1 MAELLIE
8 LYSEEIPAGLQE
20 TSAHT
25 FKTLLIKSFLEAG
38 LSFNNSEIF
47 WSPMRLTVCVE
58 GLALKSSDTEVNKR
72 GPRVDAN
79 EMAINGFAKGLGVAV
94 KELSK
99 IETDK
104 GNFYFYRNT
113 KKGITASVIIEES
126 IKNIILNFPW
136 KKSMRWGTNNLKWI
150 RPLHKI
156 VCVFD
161 EKPII
166 FNIENIYSGNKTYGH
181 RFVSPKEIIVKNKK
195 EYVQLLLDSNVIVD
209 PIIRQETIL
218 SCGNELAN
226 KHSLV
231 FKPEKFLLEEVSNII
246 EYPYLFIGKF
256 DKEYLSLPAPILELT
271 MIKQQKYFPL
281 YNADKTLSKNFLAVS
296 NIPVDNNSQII
307 SGNER
312 VLKARL
318 SDARFFFDNDV
329 KNGLTKL
336 SAKLKN
342 IIFHRSLGSME
353 KKVQRMSFITEK
365 YSDIFKANKNLVVKA
380 AMLCK
385 ADLCSEIVYE
395 MPELQ
400 GRIGSIYAE
409 IQGMPREVILSI
421 KEHYSPLGPSD
432 SCPTSS
438 ESSILSL
445 SDKLDSLI
453 GFIAIDMKATG
464 SKDPFG
470 LRRSCLGIIR
480 IVLEN
485 KIRMSMKV
493 LALDAYESYKEQGIK
508 LILSKEE
515 VQKSYI
521 EFIYDRLKVFMKD
534 KGFSQSSIQAVY
546 NVSDFSDIL
555 DDFNKIEALDK
566 FINDAAGKD
575 FLNILKRVRRIL
587 SIEEKKIDT
596 PIGIKVNQNLLEMEE
611 EKNLYNKQVNFSEEV
626 NGLIKN
632 EEYEKAM
639 KSFSRI
645 SIYLEKFFES
655 VKVNVEDKK
664 IKNNRLMLLSMIRST
679 FIKFADFSL
688 IEAENEVK

>member
-1 MAELLIE
+1 MAELLVE

-20 TSAHT
+20 TSVNT
-25 FKTLLIKSFLEAG
+25 FKTLLVKSFLEAG
-38 LSFNNSEIF
+38 LNFNSSDVF
-47 WSPMRLTVCVE
+47 WSPMRLTVCIE
-58 GLALKSSDTEVNKR
+58 GLALKSSDTEINKR

-195 EYVQLLLDSNVIVD
+195 EYVQLLLDSNVIID
-209 PIIRQETIL
+209 PIVRQETIL
-218 SCGNELAN
+218 SCGNELAK

-281 YNADKTLSKNFLAVS
+281 YNVDKTLSKNFLAVS

-365 YSDIFKANKNLVVKA
+365 YSDIFKANKNLVVQA

-385 ADLCSEIVYE
+385 ADLCSEVVYE

-493 LALDAYESYKEQGIK
+493 LALDAYEAYKEQGIK
-508 LILSKEE
+508 LILSQEE
-515 VQKSYI
+515 AQKSYI

-534 KGFSQSSIQAVY
+534 KGFSQTSIQAVY

>member
-20 TSAHT
+20 TSVHT

-209 PIIRQETIL
+209 PIVRQETIL
-218 SCGNELAN
+218 SCGNELAK

-281 YNADKTLSKNFLAVS
+281 YNVDKTLSKNFLAVS

-365 YSDIFKANKNLVVKA
+365 YSDIFKANKNLVVQA

-493 LALDAYESYKEQGIK
+493 LALDAYEAYKEQGIK
-508 LILSKEE
+508 LILSQEE
-515 VQKSYI
+515 AQKSYI

-534 KGFSQSSIQAVY
+534 KGFSQTSIQAVY

>member
-20 TSAHT
+20 TSVHT

-79 EMAINGFAKGLGVAV
+79 EVAINGFAKGLGVVV

-104 GNFYFYRNT
+104 GEFYFYRNT
-113 KKGITASVIIEES
+113 KKGINASVIIEQS

-195 EYVQLLLDSNVIVD
+195 EYVQLLLDSNVIID
-209 PIIRQETIL
+209 PIVRQETIL
-218 SCGNELAN
+218 SCGNELAK

-281 YNADKTLSKNFLAVS
+281 YNVDKTLSKNFLAVS

-365 YSDIFKANKNLVVKA
+365 YSDIFKANKNLVVQA

-493 LALDAYESYKEQGIK
+493 LALDAYEAYKEQGIK
-508 LILSKEE
+508 LILSQEE
-515 VQKSYI
+515 AQKSYI

-534 KGFSQSSIQAVY
+534 KGFSQTSIQAVY

-611 EKNLYNKQVNFSEEV
+611 EKNLYNKQVTFSEEV

>member
-20 TSAHT
+20 TSVHT

-209 PIIRQETIL
+209 PIVRQETIL

-226 KHSLV
+226 KHGLV

-281 YNADKTLSKNFLAVS
+281 YNVDKTLSKNFLAVS

-365 YSDIFKANKNLVVKA
+365 YSDIFKANKNLVVQA

-493 LALDAYESYKEQGIK
+493 LALDAYEAYKEQGIK
-508 LILSKEE
+508 LILSQEE
-515 VQKSYI
+515 AQKSYI

-534 KGFSQSSIQAVY
+534 KGFSQTSIQAVY

>member
-20 TSAHT
+20 TSVHT

-195 EYVQLLLDSNVIVD
+195 EYVQLLLDSNVIID
-209 PIIRQETIL
+209 PIVRQETIL
-218 SCGNELAN
+218 SCGNELAK

-281 YNADKTLSKNFLAVS
+281 YNVDKTLSKNFLAVS

-365 YSDIFKANKNLVVKA
+365 YSDIFKANKNLVVQA

-493 LALDAYESYKEQGIK
+493 LALDAYEAYKDQGIK
-508 LILSKEE
+508 LILSQEE
-515 VQKSYI
+515 AQKSYI

-534 KGFSQSSIQAVY
+534 KGFSQTSIQAVY

>member
-20 TSAHT
+20 TSVNT

-195 EYVQLLLDSNVIVD
+195 EYVQLLLDSNVIID
-209 PIIRQETIL
+209 PIVRQETIL
-218 SCGNELAN
+218 SCGNELAK

-281 YNADKTLSKNFLAVS
+281 YNVDKTLSKNFLAVS

-365 YSDIFKANKNLVVKA
+365 YSDIFKANKNLVVQA

-385 ADLCSEIVYE
+385 VDLCSEIVYE

-508 LILSKEE
+508 LILSQEE
-515 VQKSYI
+515 AQKSYI

-534 KGFSQSSIQAVY
+534 KGFSQTSIQAVY

-655 VKVNVEDKK
+655 VKVNVEDTN

>member
-195 EYVQLLLDSNVIVD
+195 EYVQLLLDSNVIID
-209 PIIRQETIL
+209 PIVRQETIL
-218 SCGNELAN
+218 SCGNELAK

-365 YSDIFKANKNLVVKA
+365 YSDIFKANKNLVVQA

-385 ADLCSEIVYE
+385 ADLCSEVVYE

-493 LALDAYESYKEQGIK
+493 LALDAYEAYKEQGIK
-508 LILSKEE
+508 LILSQEE
-515 VQKSYI
+515 AQKSYI

-534 KGFSQSSIQAVY
+534 KGFSQTSIQAVY

-655 VKVNVEDKK
+655 VKVNVEDKN

>member
-20 TSAHT
+20 TSVHT

-195 EYVQLLLDSNVIVD
+195 EYVQLLLDSNVIID
-209 PIIRQETIL
+209 PIVRQETIL
-218 SCGNELAN
+218 SCGNELAK

-281 YNADKTLSKNFLAVS
+281 YNVDKTLSKNFLAVS

-365 YSDIFKANKNLVVKA
+365 YSDIFKANKNLVVQA

-385 ADLCSEIVYE
+385 VDLCSEIVYE

-493 LALDAYESYKEQGIK
+493 LALDAYEAYKDQGIK
-508 LILSKEE
+508 LILSQEE
-515 VQKSYI
+515 AQKSYI

-534 KGFSQSSIQAVY
+534 KGFSQTSIQAVY

-655 VKVNVEDKK
+655 VKVNVEDKN

>member
-20 TSAHT
+20 TSVHT

-195 EYVQLLLDSNVIVD
+195 EYVQLLLDSNVIID
-209 PIIRQETIL
+209 PIVRQETIL
-218 SCGNELAN
+218 SCGNELAK

-281 YNADKTLSKNFLAVS
+281 YNVDKTLSKNFLAVS

-365 YSDIFKANKNLVVKA
+365 YSDIFKANKNLVVQA

-493 LALDAYESYKEQGIK
+493 LALDAYEAYKEQGIK
-508 LILSKEE
+508 LILSQEE
-515 VQKSYI
+515 AQKSYI

-534 KGFSQSSIQAVY
+534 KGFSQTSIQAVY

-655 VKVNVEDKK
+655 VKVNVEDKN

>member
-1 MAELLIE
+1 MAELLVE

-20 TSAHT
+20 TSVNT
-25 FKTLLIKSFLEAG
+25 FKTLLVKSFLEAG
-38 LSFNNSEIF
+38 LNFNSSDVF
-47 WSPMRLTVCVE
+47 WSPMRLTVCIE
-58 GLALKSSDTEVNKR
+58 GLALKSSDTEINKR

-195 EYVQLLLDSNVIVD
+195 EYVQLLLDSNVIID
-209 PIIRQETIL
+209 PIVRQETIL
-218 SCGNELAN
+218 SCGNELAK

-365 YSDIFKANKNLVVKA
+365 YSDIFKANKNLVVQA

-493 LALDAYESYKEQGIK
+493 LALDAYEAYKDQGIK
-508 LILSKEE
+508 LILSQEE
-515 VQKSYI
+515 AQKSYI

-534 KGFSQSSIQAVY
+534 KGFSQTSIQAVY

-611 EKNLYNKQVNFSEEV
+611 EKNLYNKQVTFSEEV

-655 VKVNVEDKK
+655 VKVNVEDKN

>member
-20 TSAHT
+20 TSVHT

-195 EYVQLLLDSNVIVD
+195 EYVQLLLDSNVIID
-209 PIIRQETIL
+209 PIVRQETIL
-218 SCGNELAN
+218 SCGNELAK

-281 YNADKTLSKNFLAVS
+281 YNVDKTLSKNFLAVS

-365 YSDIFKANKNLVVKA
+365 YSDVFKANKNLVVQA

-385 ADLCSEIVYE
+385 ADLCSEVVYE

-493 LALDAYESYKEQGIK
+493 LALDAYEAYKDQGIK
-508 LILSKEE
+508 LILSQEE
-515 VQKSYI
+515 AQKSYI

-534 KGFSQSSIQAVY
+534 KGFSQTSIQAVY

-611 EKNLYNKQVNFSEEV
+611 EKNLYNKQVTFSEEV

-655 VKVNVEDKK
+655 VKVNVEDKN

>member
-20 TSAHT
+20 TSVHT

-58 GLALKSSDTEVNKR
+58 GLALKSSDTEINKR

-195 EYVQLLLDSNVIVD
+195 EYVQLLLDSNVIID
-209 PIIRQETIL
+209 PIVRQETIL
-218 SCGNELAN
+218 SCGNELAK

-281 YNADKTLSKNFLAVS
+281 YNVDKTLSKNFLAVS

-365 YSDIFKANKNLVVKA
+365 YSDIFKANKNLVVQA

-385 ADLCSEIVYE
+385 ADLCSEVVYE

-493 LALDAYESYKEQGIK
+493 LALDAYEAYKDQGIK
-508 LILSKEE
+508 LILSQEE
-515 VQKSYI
+515 AQKSYI

-534 KGFSQSSIQAVY
+534 KGFSQTSIQAVY

-626 NGLIKN
+626 NGLIKD

-655 VKVNVEDKK
+655 VKVNVEDKN

>member
-20 TSAHT
+20 TSVNT
-25 FKTLLIKSFLEAG
+25 FKTLLVKSFVEAG
-38 LSFNNSEIF
+38 LNFNSSDVF
-47 WSPMRLTVCVE
+47 WSPMRLTVCIE
-58 GLALKSSDTEVNKR
+58 GLALKSSDTEINKR

-195 EYVQLLLDSNVIVD
+195 EYVQLLLDSNVIID
-209 PIIRQETIL
+209 PIVRQETIL
-218 SCGNELAN
+218 SCGNELAK

-365 YSDIFKANKNLVVKA
+365 YSDIFKANKNLVVQA

-385 ADLCSEIVYE
+385 VDLCSEIVYE

-432 SCPTSS
+432 RCPTSS

-493 LALDAYESYKEQGIK
+493 LALDAYEAYKEQGIK

-515 VQKSYI
+515 AQKSYI

-534 KGFSQSSIQAVY
+534 KGFSQTSIQAVY

-655 VKVNVEDKK
+655 VKVNVEDKN

>member
-20 TSAHT
+20 TSVHT

-195 EYVQLLLDSNVIVD
+195 EYVQLLLDSNVIID
-209 PIIRQETIL
+209 PIVRQETIL
-218 SCGNELAN
+218 SCGNELAK

-281 YNADKTLSKNFLAVS
+281 YNVDKTLSKNFLAVS

-365 YSDIFKANKNLVVKA
+365 YSDIFKANKNLVVQA

-493 LALDAYESYKEQGIK
+493 LALDAYEAYKEQGIK
-508 LILSKEE
+508 LILSQEE
-515 VQKSYI
+515 AQKSYI

-534 KGFSQSSIQAVY
+534 KGFSQTSIQAVY

-611 EKNLYNKQVNFSEEV
+611 EKNLYNMQVNFSEEV

>member
-195 EYVQLLLDSNVIVD
+195 EYVQLLLDSNVIID
-209 PIIRQETIL
+209 PIVRQETIL
-218 SCGNELAN
+218 SCGNELAK

-281 YNADKTLSKNFLAVS
+281 YNVDKTLSKNFLAVS

-493 LALDAYESYKEQGIK
+493 LALDAYEAYKEQGIK
-508 LILSKEE
+508 LILSQEE
-515 VQKSYI
+515 AQKSYI

-534 KGFSQSSIQAVY
+534 KGFSQTSIQAVY

-587 SIEEKKIDT
+587 SIEEKQIDT

>member
-20 TSAHT
+20 TSVHT

-166 FNIENIYSGNKTYGH
+166 FNIENIYSSNKTYGH

-195 EYVQLLLDSNVIVD
+195 EYVQLLLDSNVIID
-209 PIIRQETIL
+209 PIVRQETIL
-218 SCGNELAN
+218 SCGNELAK

-281 YNADKTLSKNFLAVS
+281 YNVDKTLSKNFLAVS

-365 YSDIFKANKNLVVKA
+365 YSDIFKANKNLVVQA

-493 LALDAYESYKEQGIK
+493 LALDAYEAYKEQGIK
-508 LILSKEE
+508 LILSQEE
-515 VQKSYI
+515 AQKSYI

-534 KGFSQSSIQAVY
+534 KGFSQTSIQAVY

>member
-20 TSAHT
+20 TSVHT

-195 EYVQLLLDSNVIVD
+195 EYVQLLLDSNVIID
-209 PIIRQETIL
+209 PIVRQETIL
-218 SCGNELAN
+218 SCGNELAK

-281 YNADKTLSKNFLAVS
+281 YNVDKTLSKNFLAVS

-515 VQKSYI
+515 AQKSYI

>member
-1 MAELLIE
+1 MAELLVE

-20 TSAHT
+20 TSVNT
-25 FKTLLIKSFLEAG
+25 FKTLLVKSFLEAG
-38 LSFNNSEIF
+38 LNFNSSDVF
-47 WSPMRLTVCVE
+47 WSPMRLTVCIE
-58 GLALKSSDTEVNKR
+58 GLALKSSDTEINKR

-195 EYVQLLLDSNVIVD
+195 EYVQLLLDSNVIID
-209 PIIRQETIL
+209 PIVRQETIL
-218 SCGNELAN
+218 SCGNELAK

-281 YNADKTLSKNFLAVS
+281 YNVDKTLSKNFLAVS

-365 YSDIFKANKNLVVKA
+365 YSDIFKANKNLVVQA

-493 LALDAYESYKEQGIK
+493 LALDAYEAYKEQGIK
-508 LILSKEE
+508 LILSQEE
-515 VQKSYI
+515 AQKSYI

-534 KGFSQSSIQAVY
+534 KGFSQTSIQAVY

-655 VKVNVEDKK
+655 VKVNVEDKN

>member
-20 TSAHT
+20 TSVHT

-58 GLALKSSDTEVNKR
+58 GLALKSSDTEINKR

-79 EMAINGFAKGLGVAV
+79 EMAINGFAKGLGVTV

-195 EYVQLLLDSNVIVD
+195 EYVQLLLDSNVIID
-209 PIIRQETIL
+209 PIVRQETIL
-218 SCGNELAN
+218 SCGNELAK

-281 YNADKTLSKNFLAVS
+281 YNVDKTLSKNFLAVS

-365 YSDIFKANKNLVVKA
+365 YSDIFKANKNLVVQA

-493 LALDAYESYKEQGIK
+493 LALDAYEAYKDQGIK
-508 LILSKEE
+508 LILSQEE
-515 VQKSYI
+515 AQKSYI

-534 KGFSQSSIQAVY
+534 KGFSQTSIQAVY

>member
-1 MAELLIE
+1 MAELLVE

-20 TSAHT
+20 TSVNT
-25 FKTLLIKSFLEAG
+25 FKTLLVKSFLEAG
-38 LSFNNSEIF
+38 LNFNSSDVF
-47 WSPMRLTVCVE
+47 WSPMRLTVCIE
-58 GLALKSSDTEVNKR
+58 GLALKSSDTEINKR

-195 EYVQLLLDSNVIVD
+195 EYVQLLLDSNVIID
-209 PIIRQETIL
+209 PIVRQETIL
-218 SCGNELAN
+218 SCGNELAK

-281 YNADKTLSKNFLAVS
+281 YNVDKTLSKNFLAVS

-353 KKVQRMSFITEK
+353 KKVQRISFITEK
-365 YSDIFKANKNLVVKA
+365 YSDIFKANKNLVVQA

-385 ADLCSEIVYE
+385 ADLCSEVVYE

-400 GRIGSIYAE
+400 GKIGSIYAE
-409 IQGMPREVILSI
+409 IQGMPSEIVLSI

-493 LALDAYESYKEQGIK
+493 LALDAYESYKEQDIK

-515 VQKSYI
+515 AQKSYI

>member
-195 EYVQLLLDSNVIVD
+195 EYVQLLLDSNVIID
-209 PIIRQETIL
+209 PIVRQETIL
-218 SCGNELAN
+218 SCGNELAK

-281 YNADKTLSKNFLAVS
+281 YNVDKTLSKNFLAVS

-365 YSDIFKANKNLVVKA
+365 YSDIFKANKNLVVQA

-493 LALDAYESYKEQGIK
+493 LALDAYEAYKEQGIK
-508 LILSKEE
+508 LILSQEE
-515 VQKSYI
+515 AQKSYI

-534 KGFSQSSIQAVY
+534 KGFSQTSIQAVY

-587 SIEEKKIDT
+587 SIEEKQIDT

-611 EKNLYNKQVNFSEEV
+611 EKNLYNMQVNFSEEV

>member
-195 EYVQLLLDSNVIVD
+195 EYVQLLLDSNVIID
-209 PIIRQETIL
+209 PIVRQETIL
-218 SCGNELAN
+218 SCGNELAK

-281 YNADKTLSKNFLAVS
+281 YNVDKTLSKNFLAVS

-365 YSDIFKANKNLVVKA
+365 YSDIFKANKNLVVQA

-485 KIRMSMKV
+485 KIRISMKKIAFDV
-493 LALDAYESYKEQGIK
+493 YEAYAKQDIK
-508 LILSKEE
+508 LVLSKEE
-515 VQKSYI
+515 SQTSYI
-521 EFIYDRLKVFMKD
+521 EFVYDRLRVFMKD

-546 NVSDFSDIL
+546 KVSNFSDIL

-611 EKNLYNKQVNFSEEV
+611 EKNLYNKQVTFSEEV

-655 VKVNVEDKK
+655 VKVNVEDKN

>member
-20 TSAHT
+20 TSVHT
-25 FKTLLIKSFLEAG
+25 FKTLLVKSFLEAG
-38 LSFNNSEIF
+38 LNFNSSDVF
-47 WSPMRLTVCVE
+47 WSPMRLTVCIE
-58 GLALKSSDTEVNKR
+58 GLALKSSDTEINKR

-79 EMAINGFAKGLGVAV
+79 EMAINGFAKGLGVTV

-195 EYVQLLLDSNVIVD
+195 EYVQLLLDSNVIID
-209 PIIRQETIL
+209 PIVRQETIL
-218 SCGNELAN
+218 SCGNELAK

-281 YNADKTLSKNFLAVS
+281 YNVDKTLSKNFLAVS

-365 YSDIFKANKNLVVKA
+365 YSDIFKANKNLVVQA

-493 LALDAYESYKEQGIK
+493 LALDAYEAYKEQGIK
-508 LILSKEE
+508 LILSQEE
-515 VQKSYI
+515 AQKSYI

-534 KGFSQSSIQAVY
+534 KGFSQTSIQAVY

-587 SIEEKKIDT
+587 SIEEKKIET

-655 VKVNVEDKK
+655 VKVNVEDKN

>member
-20 TSAHT
+20 TSVHT

-195 EYVQLLLDSNVIVD
+195 EYVQLLLDSNVIID
-209 PIIRQETIL
+209 PIVRQETIL
-218 SCGNELAN
+218 SCGNELAK

-281 YNADKTLSKNFLAVS
+281 YNVDKTLSKNFLAVS

-365 YSDIFKANKNLVVKA
+365 YSDIFKANKNLVVQA

-385 ADLCSEIVYE
+385 ADLCSEVVYE

-493 LALDAYESYKEQGIK
+493 LALDAYEAYKDQGIK
-508 LILSKEE
+508 LILSQEE
-515 VQKSYI
+515 AQKSYI

-534 KGFSQSSIQAVY
+534 KGFSQTSIQAVY

-655 VKVNVEDKK
+655 VKVNVEDKN

>member
-20 TSAHT
+20 TSVHT

-195 EYVQLLLDSNVIVD
+195 EYVQLLLDSNVIID
-209 PIIRQETIL
+209 PIVRQETIL
-218 SCGNELAN
+218 SCGNELAK

-281 YNADKTLSKNFLAVS
+281 YNVDKTLSKNFLAVS

-365 YSDIFKANKNLVVKA
+365 YSDIFKANKNLVVQA

-385 ADLCSEIVYE
+385 ADLCSEVVYE

-493 LALDAYESYKEQGIK
+493 LALDAYEAYKEQGIK
-508 LILSKEE
+508 LILSQEE
-515 VQKSYI
+515 AQKSYI

-534 KGFSQSSIQAVY
+534 KGFSQTSIQAVY

-655 VKVNVEDKK
+655 VKVNVEDKN

>member
-20 TSAHT
+20 TSVHT

-195 EYVQLLLDSNVIVD
+195 EYVQLLLDSNVIID
-209 PIIRQETIL
+209 PIVRQETIL
-218 SCGNELAN
+218 SCGNELAK

-281 YNADKTLSKNFLAVS
+281 YNVDKTLSKNFLAVS

-365 YSDIFKANKNLVVKA
+365 YSDIFKANKNLVVQA

-385 ADLCSEIVYE
+385 VDLCSEIVYE

-493 LALDAYESYKEQGIK
+493 LALDAYEAYKEQGIK
-508 LILSKEE
+508 LILSQEE
-515 VQKSYI
+515 AQKSYI

-534 KGFSQSSIQAVY
+534 KGFSQTSIQAVY

-611 EKNLYNKQVNFSEEV
+611 EKNLYNKQVTFSEEV

-655 VKVNVEDKK
+655 VKVNVEDKN

>member
-1 MAELLIE
+1 MAELLVE

-20 TSAHT
+20 TSVNT
-25 FKTLLIKSFLEAG
+25 FKTLLVKSFLEAG
-38 LSFNNSEIF
+38 LNFNSSDVF
-47 WSPMRLTVCVE
+47 WSPMRLTVCIE
-58 GLALKSSDTEVNKR
+58 GLALKSSDTEINKR

-79 EMAINGFAKGLGVAV
+79 EMAINGFAKGLGVTV

-195 EYVQLLLDSNVIVD
+195 EYVQLLLDSNVIID
-209 PIIRQETIL
+209 PIVRQETIL
-218 SCGNELAN
+218 SCGNELAK

-281 YNADKTLSKNFLAVS
+281 YNVDKTLSKNFLAVS

-365 YSDIFKANKNLVVKA
+365 YSDIFKANKNLVVQA

-493 LALDAYESYKEQGIK
+493 LALDAYEAYKDQGIK
-508 LILSKEE
+508 LILSQEE
-515 VQKSYI
+515 AQKSYI

-534 KGFSQSSIQAVY
+534 KGFSQTSIQAVY

>member
-20 TSAHT
+20 TSVHT

-195 EYVQLLLDSNVIVD
+195 EYVQLLLDSNVIID
-209 PIIRQETIL
+209 PIVRQETIL
-218 SCGNELAN
+218 SCGNELAK

-281 YNADKTLSKNFLAVS
+281 YNVDKTLSKNFLAVS

-365 YSDIFKANKNLVVKA
+365 YSDIFKANKNLVVQA

-493 LALDAYESYKEQGIK
+493 LALDAYEAYKEQGIK
-508 LILSKEE
+508 LILSQEE
-515 VQKSYI
+515 AQKSYI

-534 KGFSQSSIQAVY
+534 KGFSQTSIQAVY